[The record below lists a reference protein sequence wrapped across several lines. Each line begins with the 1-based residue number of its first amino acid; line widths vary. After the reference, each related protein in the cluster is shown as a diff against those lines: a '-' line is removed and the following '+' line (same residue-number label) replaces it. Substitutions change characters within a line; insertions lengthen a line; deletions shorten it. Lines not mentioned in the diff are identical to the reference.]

1 MHENISKH
9 DQCLSM
15 VVQLY
20 YPRVILALQ
29 HEKRLRNNKIDDI
42 LKRFRGVGKLT
53 LQKLK
58 NGRVRD

>member
-1 MHENISKH
+1 MHENISKY
-9 DQCLSM
+9 DQRLSM

-20 YPRVILALQ
+20 YPTVILALQ